1 MRKILL
7 ASTALVALGVSAAS
21 ADISISG
28 SGKWSYTNA
37 SKSSDTADVSGD
49 SMSTSMG
56 VTIASS
62 FASDNGLTYGT
73 SHSLT
78 SGAAGTN
85 DGIKVYVTGS
95 FGEIRAGGDSAGAA
109 YDTDP
114 SVTDGESA
122 VSAGFHG
129 APSTAKASDN
139 GISYFTPSIN
149 GFSAGVTFDDAGS
162 AAGKNNDVTEMGLSY
177 SQAVG
182 DATVK
187 IAYATRDTSSAVVGA
202 NTGSSAT
209 SMGATVTMG
218 DLSVTVAANTQ
229 ENDNKTEDASG
240 SGIGLSYVLSDG
252 LTLKAHTVSS
262 DDNAE
267 AKIDKS
273 EMAAS
278 LTYVVA
284 PGLTANVAYTDSEST
299 DAAGAK
305 TTGTATTAYLKVA
318 F

>member
-7 ASTALVALGVSAAS
+7 ASTALVAMGVSAAS

-28 SGKWSYTNA
+28 SGKWTYNSV
-37 SKSSDTADVSGD
+37 SKSTDATGVSGD

-56 VTIASS
+56 ITVSSS
-62 FASDNGLTYGT
+62 FASDNGLSYGT
-73 SHSLT
+73 SHTLT
-78 SGAAGTN
+78 DGAN
-85 DGIKVYVTGS
+85 DGQKLFVIGS
-95 FGEIRAGGDSAGAA
+95 FGEIRAGGASAGAA
-109 YDTDP
+109 YDVDP

-122 VSAGFHG
+122 VATDFHG
-129 APSTAKASDN
+129 APSTAVASDN
-139 GISYFTPSIN
+139 GISYFTPSVN

-162 AAGKNNDVTEMGLSY
+162 GASDNDDVTEMGASY

-187 IAYATRDTSSAVVGA
+187 LSYATTDVSSTTDSA
-202 NTGSSAT
+202 NDGSSRT
-209 SMGATVTMG
+209 SMGATVSMG
-218 DLSVTVAANTQ
+218 DLSVTLAANAQ
-229 ENDNKTEDASG
+229 EADDGSEDASG
-240 SGIGLSYVLSDG
+240 TGIGLSYVLSEG

-262 DDNAE
+262 DDDAD
-267 AKIDKS
+267 ASVDRS
-273 EMAAS
+273 ETAAS

-284 PGLTANVAYTDSEST
+284 PGLTANVAYTDSEDGT
-299 DAAGAK
+299 

>member
-7 ASTALVALGVSAAS
+7 ASTALVAMGVSAAS

-28 SGKWSYTNA
+28 SGKWSYSSV
-37 SKSSDTADVSGD
+37 SKSTDATGVSGD
-49 SMSTSMG
+49 SMSTTMG
-56 VTIASS
+56 LTVSSS

-73 SHSLT
+73 SHSLS

-95 FGEIRAGGDSAGAA
+95 FGEIRAGGTSAGGA
-109 YDTDP
+109 YDVDP

-122 VSAGFHG
+122 VASGFHG
-129 APSTAKASDN
+129 APSTAVAGDN
-139 GISYFTPSIN
+139 GISYFTPSVN
-149 GFSAGVTFDDAGS
+149 GFSAGATFEDKGAGAS
-162 AAGKNNDVTEMGLSY
+162 NNNDVTEMGASY

-187 IAYATRDTSSAVVGA
+187 LSYATTDVSSTTDAL
-202 NTGSSAT
+202 NNGSSRT

-218 DLSVTVAANTQ
+218 DLSVTLASNAQ
-229 ENDNKTEDASG
+229 EADDGTEDASG
-240 SGIGLSYVLSDG
+240 SGIGLSYVLSEG

-262 DDNAE
+262 DDDAD
-267 AKIDKS
+267 ASVDRS
-273 EMAAS
+273 ETAAS

-284 PGLTANVAYTDSEST
+284 PGLTANVAYTDSEDGT
-299 DAAGAK
+299 

>member
-7 ASTALVALGVSAAS
+7 ASTALVAMGVSAAS

-28 SGKWSYTNA
+28 SGKWSYSSV
-37 SKSSDTADVSGD
+37 SKSTDAAGVSGD
-49 SMSTSMG
+49 SISTSMG
-56 VTIASS
+56 LTVSSS

-73 SHSLT
+73 SHSIAGGATGANT
-78 SGAAGTN
+78 S
-85 DGIKVYVTGS
+85 DGIKVFVAGS
-95 FGEIRAGGDSAGAA
+95 FGEIRAGGTSAGGA
-109 YDTDP
+109 YDVDP

-122 VSAGFHG
+122 VASGFHG
-129 APSTAKASDN
+129 APTTAQAGDN
-139 GISYFTPSIN
+139 GISYFTPSVN
-149 GFSAGVTFDDAGS
+149 GFSAGVSFEDKGAGAS
-162 AAGKNNDVTEMGLSY
+162 NNNDVTEMGASY

-187 IAYATRDTSSAVVGA
+187 LSYATTDKSESEAGE
-202 NTGSSAT
+202 NDGMSYT

-218 DLSVTVAANTQ
+218 DLSVTLSANTQ
-229 ENDNKTEDASG
+229 EADDGDEDASG
-240 SGIGLSYVLSDG
+240 SGIGLSYVLSEG

-262 DDNAE
+262 DDDA
-267 AKIDKS
+267 DSSVDRS
-273 EMAAS
+273 ETAAS

-284 PGLTANVAYTDSEST
+284 PGLTANVAYTDSEDGT
-299 DAAGAK
+299 

>member
-37 SKSSDTADVSGD
+37 SKSSDTSDVSGD

-56 VTIASS
+56 LTVSSS

-73 SHSLT
+73 SQTLT
-78 SGAAGTN
+78 DGSN

-122 VSAGFHG
+122 VSSGFHG

-229 ENDNKTEDASG
+229 ENDNKSEDASG

>member
-7 ASTALVALGVSAAS
+7 ASTALVAMGVSAAS

-28 SGKWSYTNA
+28 SGKWSYSSV
-37 SKSSDTADVSGD
+37 SKSTDATGVSGD

-56 VTIASS
+56 LTVSSS

-73 SHSLT
+73 SHSLS

-85 DGIKVYVTGS
+85 DGIKVFVAGS

-109 YDTDP
+109 YDVDP

-122 VSAGFHG
+122 VASGFHG
-129 APSTAKASDN
+129 APATAVAGDN
-139 GISYFTPSIN
+139 GISYFTPSVN
-149 GFSAGVTFDDAGS
+149 GFSAGVSFEDRGAGAS
-162 AAGKNNDVTEMGLSY
+162 NNNDVTEMGASY

-187 IAYATRDTSSAVVGA
+187 LSYATTDVSSTTDAA
-202 NTGSSAT
+202 NDGSSRT

-218 DLSVTVAANTQ
+218 DLSVTLAANAQ
-229 ENDNKTEDASG
+229 EADNGGEDASG
-240 SGIGLSYVLSDG
+240 TGIGLSYVLSEG

-262 DDNAE
+262 DDDAD
-267 AKIDKS
+267 ASVDRS
-273 EMAAS
+273 ETAAS

-284 PGLTANVAYTDSEST
+284 PGLTANVAYTDSEDGT
-299 DAAGAK
+299 

>member
-7 ASTALVALGVSAAS
+7 ASTALVAMGVSAAS

-28 SGKWSYTNA
+28 SGKWSYSSV
-37 SKSSDTADVSGD
+37 SKSTDATGVSGD
-49 SMSTSMG
+49 SMSTTMG
-56 VTIASS
+56 LTVSSS

-73 SHSLT
+73 SHSLS

-85 DGIKVYVTGS
+85 DGIKVFVTGS

-109 YDTDP
+109 YDVDP

-122 VSAGFHG
+122 VASGFHG
-129 APSTAKASDN
+129 APATAVAGDN
-139 GISYFTPSIN
+139 GISYFTPSVN
-149 GFSAGVTFDDAGS
+149 GFSAGVSFEDRGAGAS
-162 AAGKNNDVTEMGLSY
+162 NNNDVTEMGASY

-187 IAYATRDTSSAVVGA
+187 LSYATTDVSSTTDAA
-202 NTGSSAT
+202 NDGSSRT

-218 DLSVTVAANTQ
+218 DLSVTLAANAQ
-229 ENDNKTEDASG
+229 EADNGGEDASG
-240 SGIGLSYVLSDG
+240 TGIGLSYVLSEG

-262 DDNAE
+262 DDDAD
-267 AKIDKS
+267 ASVDRS
-273 EMAAS
+273 ETAAS

-284 PGLTANVAYTDSEST
+284 PGLTANVAYTDSEDGT
-299 DAAGAK
+299 

>member
-7 ASTALVALGVSAAS
+7 ASTALVAMGVSAAS

-28 SGKWSYTNA
+28 SGKWSYSSV
-37 SKSSDTADVSGD
+37 SKSTDATGVSGD

-56 VTIASS
+56 ITVSSS
-62 FASDNGLTYGT
+62 FASDNGLSYGT
-73 SHSLT
+73 SHTLT
-78 SGAAGTN
+78 DGAN
-85 DGIKVYVTGS
+85 DGQKLFVIGS
-95 FGEIRAGGDSAGAA
+95 FGEIRAGGASAGAA
-109 YDTDP
+109 YDVDP

-122 VSAGFHG
+122 VASGFHG
-129 APSTAKASDN
+129 APSTAVASDN
-139 GISYFTPSIN
+139 GISYFTPSVN
-149 GFSAGVTFDDAGS
+149 GFSAGVSFDDAGT
-162 AAGKNNDVTEMGLSY
+162 AADENNDVTEMGASY

-187 IAYATRDTSSAVVGA
+187 LSYATTDVSSTTDSA
-202 NTGSSAT
+202 NDGSSRT

-218 DLSVTVAANTQ
+218 DLSVTLAANAQ
-229 ENDNKTEDASG
+229 EADDGSEDASG
-240 SGIGLSYVLSDG
+240 TGIGLSYVLSEG

-262 DDNAE
+262 DDDAD
-267 AKIDKS
+267 ASVDRS
-273 EMAAS
+273 ETAAS

-284 PGLTANVAYTDSEST
+284 PGLTANVAYTDSEDGT
-299 DAAGAK
+299 

>member
-7 ASTALVALGVSAAS
+7 ASTALVAMGVSAAS

-28 SGKWSYTNA
+28 SGKWSYNSV
-37 SKSSDTADVSGD
+37 SKSTDAAGVSGD

-56 VTIASS
+56 LTVSSS

-73 SHSLT
+73 SHSLS

-85 DGIKVYVTGS
+85 DGIKVFVAGS
-95 FGEIRAGGDSAGAA
+95 FGEIRAGGSSAGAA
-109 YDTDP
+109 YDVDP

-122 VSAGFHG
+122 VASGFHG
-129 APSTAKASDN
+129 APSTAVASDN
-139 GISYFTPSIN
+139 GISYFTPSVN
-149 GFSAGVTFDDAGS
+149 GFSAGVSFDDAGAGAS
-162 AAGKNNDVTEMGLSY
+162 ANDDVTEMGASY

-187 IAYATRDTSSAVVGA
+187 LSYATTDVSSTTDSA
-202 NTGSSAT
+202 NDGSSRT
-209 SMGATVTMG
+209 SMGAIITMG
-218 DLSVTVAANTQ
+218 DLSVTLSANAQ
-229 ENDNKTEDASG
+229 EADDGSEDASG
-240 SGIGLSYVLSDG
+240 TGIGLSYVLSEG

-262 DDNAE
+262 DDDAD
-267 AKIDKS
+267 ASVDKS
-273 EMAAS
+273 ETAAS

-284 PGLTANVAYTDSEST
+284 PGLTANVAYTDSEDGT
-299 DAAGAK
+299 